1 MRGLRLIPIAAL
13 LGLLIFFLTAHF
25 FGCKKTEQTSGLV
38 GTVVVEGGGADGVTA
53 MLFEDPSRSFS
64 DETVW
69 YTTARQPSVG
79 FAYDPRAAFEW
90 RVEDG
95 SNGLLVATAT
105 TDGSGK
111 FNITDQPNGEYIL
124 VVTKDGYGW
133 TPPMK
138 VNLNE
143 PTKDIGSLSLYPE
156 ESLFGITSGSRT
168 LLADHHYVI
177 PDFELLRVSVG
188 DTLYVEPGA
197 VIRGGDGAEIR
208 VYGSMIAVGQPDK
221 WITFTSNLEYVMGR
235 DDWEG
240 ISFQHLAGG
249 QQTGRFSYCRFEH
262 CADAVQSDAASIEMD
277 HCYFASIFGLAVDVS
292 VGKQVISRSVFN
304 SVSSAI
310 RAFAPDSLHLQR
322 NILYSARQTGID
334 VRNAARGAI
343 ECNWF
348 HNCGRFDSTSQE
360 VTGVIYMDHVSN
372 MEITHNHSQSS
383 WYAINLGSGVDSSNH
398 IRYNSYDHVNRVMDI
413 RATAGGATP
422 SFPRFNY
429 NCMTAIAN
437 TNIFLH
443 SCERNT
449 EDIDATNNFWDTTSP
464 NVIANRIH
472 GGEDDPSCPMIVF
485 QPYLETCPTDNGI
498 CSQ

>member
-1 MRGLRLIPIAAL
+1 MRGLRLSSIIAF
-13 LGLLIFFLTAHF
+13 LGLLIFFLTAHLS
-25 FGCKKTEQTSGLV
+25 GCKKTEQTSGLV
-38 GTVVVEGGGADGVTA
+38 GTVTVQGGAADGVTA

-79 FAYDPRAAFEW
+79 FAYDPKAAFEW

-124 VVTKDGYGW
+124 VATKEGYGW

-143 PTKDIGSLSLYPE
+143 PTIDVGALNLYPE
-156 ESLFGITSGSRT
+156 ELLFGITSGSRT

-188 DTLYVEPGA
+188 DTLYIEPGA

-208 VYGSMIAVGQPDK
+208 VYGSLIAIGQPDR
-221 WITFTSNLEYVMGR
+221 WITFTSNLESVMSR
-235 DDWEG
+235 SDWEG
-240 ISFQHLAGG
+240 ISFQHLSGG
-249 QQTGRFSYCRFEH
+249 AQVGRFSYCRFEH
-262 CADAVQSDAASIEMD
+262 CAQAVHSDAAAIEMD
-277 HCYFASIFGLAVDVS
+277 HCYFANIFGLALDMS
-292 VGKQVISRSVFN
+292 VGKQVITRSVFN
-304 SVSSAI
+304 SVSSDI
-310 RAFAPDSLHLQR
+310 RSYAPDSLRLR
-322 NILYSARQTGID
+322 NNILYSARQTGID
-334 VRNAARGAI
+334 IRNATRGLI
-343 ECNWF
+343 DCNWF

-360 VTGVIYMDHVSN
+360 ITGVIYMDHVDN
-372 MEITHNHSQSS
+372 IEISHNQTQSS

-398 IRYNSYDHVNRVMDI
+398 IRFNNYDHVNRVLEI

-429 NCMTAIAN
+429 NCMTHIDNYAIVFN
-437 TNIFLH
+437 
-443 SCERNT
+443 SCGNNT
-449 EDIDATNNFWDTTSP
+449 EDLDATNTYWGTT
-464 NVIANRIH
+464 NAGVIENMIRD
-472 GGEDDPSCPMIVF
+472 GEDDPFCPRVIF
-485 QPYLETCPTDNGI
+485 QPYLTECPSDNGI